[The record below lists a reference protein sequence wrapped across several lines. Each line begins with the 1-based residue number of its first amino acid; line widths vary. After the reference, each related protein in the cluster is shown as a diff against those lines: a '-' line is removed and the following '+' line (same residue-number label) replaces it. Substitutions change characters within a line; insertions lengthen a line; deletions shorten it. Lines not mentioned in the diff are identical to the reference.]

1 MSKVPANLSQH
12 MTRRKKVWEELPE
25 YPGSETGICKASL
38 ISYKNEI
45 YVIGGQTGT
54 GANAA
59 ALKHIYVFN
68 AESKK
73 WTAKADMKEAR
84 TSLATA
90 VCGGKVYVFLR
101 LGQRINWMYMT

>member
-1 MSKVPANLSQH
+1 MKTRKNASSVTVNDKIYVLGGENEQGACKNLSQH
-12 MTRRKKVWEELPE
+12 MTRKKKVWEELPE

-68 AESKK
+68 AESKN
-73 WTAKADMKEAR
+73 
-84 TSLATA
+84 
-90 VCGGKVYVFLR
+90 
-101 LGQRINWMYMT
+101 GQQKQI